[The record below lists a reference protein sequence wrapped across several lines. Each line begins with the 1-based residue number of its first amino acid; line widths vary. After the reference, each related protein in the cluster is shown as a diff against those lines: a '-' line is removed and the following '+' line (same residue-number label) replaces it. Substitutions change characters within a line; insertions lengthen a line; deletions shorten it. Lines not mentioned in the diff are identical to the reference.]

1 MNKVSTLAKLLI
13 FILYQQL
20 LSQNY
25 TLSGYVKDRDSGDL
39 LIGANVYI
47 EGTSIGSSTDKG
59 WFYKLENL
67 KDGIYIIKHLTLDI
81 KQILTPSVYL
91 VKILILI

>member
-1 MNKVSTLAKLLI
+1 MNKVSLLAKLLI

-47 EGTSIGSSTDKG
+47 EGTSIGFYRQG
-59 WFYKLENL
+59 WFLC
-67 KDGIYIIKHLTLDI
+67 
-81 KQILTPSVYL
+81 
-91 VKILILI
+91 